1 MGVLVMDCPNTKC
14 SATHAS
20 FAVKASYTYQIDKGY
35 HIYWL
40 TLACPVCAEAALVKC
55 SSPMSYDPRQASG
68 SIDGLAQT
76 RILST
81 VPQPVTTSAPDFV
94 DPNVA
99 RTFERAN
106 GAIKRGEAETAGMLL
121 RKMLDSVIS
130 NKFPHTG
137 NGMLGSKMAKLV
149 PNTDLPE
156 SIVNW
161 AKELKDLG
169 NEAAHEAHEPDMAQ
183 ITELR
188 DFAELLLTYVYTL
201 PHRLAVMRGNP

>member
-1 MGVLVMDCPNTKC
+1 MGVFVMDCPHKNC
-14 SATHAS
+14 SATHATFS
-20 FAVKASYTYQIDKGY
+20 IEAEYKVSVPTHFI
-35 HIYWL
+35 HWL
-40 TLACPVCAEAALVKC
+40 TLSCPVCYQAVLMKC
-55 SSPMSYDPRQASG
+55 TSNANYSAVQMSGPLGGFPGMRVHETFPPPHKSF
-68 SIDGLAQT
+68 
-76 RILST
+76 
-81 VPQPVTTSAPDFV
+81 APDFV

-121 RKMLDSVIS
+121 RKMLDSVLS
-130 NKFPHTG
+130 DKFPHTG
-137 NGMLGSKMAKLV
+137 SGMLGKKMAKLV

-169 NEAAHEAHEPDMAQ
+169 NEAAHESHDPDMGD
-183 ITELR
+183 IKELR

-201 PHRLAVMRGNP
+201 PHRLATMRGTP

>member
-1 MGVLVMDCPNTKC
+1 MGVLVMDCPHENC

-20 FAVKASYTYQIDKGY
+20 FAVETAYKTQAENGKFVQ
-35 HIYWL
+35 WL
-40 TLACPVCAEAALVKC
+40 TLSCPVCQQAVLAKC
-55 SSPMSYDPRQASG
+55 ASPVNYNAVQVPGPITSVGNTKVLDTFPPPHKSY
-68 SIDGLAQT
+68 
-76 RILST
+76 
-81 VPQPVTTSAPDFV
+81 APDFV

>member
-1 MGVLVMDCPNTKC
+1 MGVLVMDCPHTNC

-20 FAVKASYTYQIDKGY
+20 FTVKASYLYKPGNGS

-40 TLACPVCAEAALVKC
+40 TLACPVCAAAVLVKC
-55 SSPMSYDPRQASG
+55 SSLSSYDPIQVHG
-68 SIDGLAQT
+68 PIDKIADT
-76 RILST
+76 RVLST
-81 VPQPVTTSAPDFV
+81 DPQPAATSAPDFV
-94 DPNVA
+94 EPNVA

-169 NEAAHEAHEPDMAQ
+169 NEAAHEAHDPDMAQ

>member
-1 MGVLVMDCPNTKC
+1 MGVLVMDCPHENC
-14 SATHAS
+14 SAAHAA
-20 FAVKASYTYQIDKGY
+20 FAVKNSYKYQTDVGMY
-35 HIYWL
+35 IYWL
-40 TLACPVCAEAALVKC
+40 TLACPVCAAAVLVKC
-55 SSPMSYDPRQASG
+55 DSPANYDPVQSQG
-68 SIDGLAQT
+68 SIDGFANT
-76 RILST
+76 RIRST
-81 VPQPVTTSAPDFV
+81 APQPVTTSAPDFV
-94 DPNVA
+94 EPNVA

>member
-1 MGVLVMDCPNTKC
+1 MGVLVMDCPHANC

-20 FAVKASYTYQIDKGY
+20 FSARASYIHKKPSGQYI
-35 HIYWL
+35 HWI
-40 TLACPVCAEAALVKC
+40 TLACPVCAGAALVKC
-55 SSPMSYDPRQASG
+55 SSLSSFDSTQLLGPINDVINTRVLG
-68 SIDGLAQT
+68 SF
-76 RILST
+76 
-81 VPQPVTTSAPDFV
+81 PQPAATSAPDFV
-94 DPNVA
+94 EVNVA

-137 NGMLGSKMAKLV
+137 TGMLGSKMAKLV

-156 SIVNW
+156 SMVDW
-161 AKELKDLG
+161 AKGIKDFG
-169 NEAAHEAHEPDMAQ
+169 NEAAHEAPEPDMKQ
-183 ITELR
+183 IIELR

-201 PHRLAVMRGNP
+201 PHRLTVMRGTT